1 MDKEKS
7 IVTNEL
13 VIEGNILICTD
24 SIVQI
29 SNISSISTYSF
40 NKEPFPKLVLLVF
53 LATLYAF
60 NYSMTMAV
68 VLFIAGIGW
77 LLYWNNKNKELE
89 KKRSLNIVMNSGNSL
104 SIVVNDEKFLQKI
117 IKVLGAI
124 ITKGGVGNKTVNISL
139 DNNEFNVSGDGNANI
154 LNNLHIE

>member
-68 VLFIAGIGW
+68 VLFIVGIGW

-104 SIVVNDEKFLQKI
+104 SIVVNDEEFLQKI

>member
-53 LATLYAF
+53 LATFYAF

-68 VLFIAGIGW
+68 VLFIVGIGW

-104 SIVVNDEKFLQKI
+104 SIVVNDEEFLQKI

>member
-1 MDKEKS
+1 
-7 IVTNEL
+7 
-13 VIEGNILICTD
+13 
-24 SIVQI
+24 
-29 SNISSISTYSF
+29 
-40 NKEPFPKLVLLVF
+40 
-53 LATLYAF
+53 
-60 NYSMTMAV
+60 MAV

>member
-40 NKEPFPKLVLLVF
+40 N
-53 LATLYAF
+53 
-60 NYSMTMAV
+60 
-68 VLFIAGIGW
+68 
-77 LLYWNNKNKELE
+77 
-89 KKRSLNIVMNSGNSL
+89 
-104 SIVVNDEKFLQKI
+104 
-117 IKVLGAI
+117 
-124 ITKGGVGNKTVNISL
+124 
-139 DNNEFNVSGDGNANI
+139 
-154 LNNLHIE
+154 